1 MRRGFAADVFARV
14 LARLEA
20 GDSVPVA
27 AETEN
32 LTVDQMNGRLRKLG
46 MTGIA
51 RPQPQPM
58 TAHELDRLLN
68 PHDPPLTQKMLDY
81 AAAYDAHL
89 CDPEDPRKFVAW
101 RHHYSNPGRRV
112 TVKFAD
118 SGIIFTAHLN
128 ASHIFYTNNCAV

>member
-1 MRRGFAADVFARV
+1 MARRRLTADVFARV
-14 LARLEA
+14 LTRLEA

-27 AETEN
+27 AEAEG
-32 LTVDQMNGRLRKLG
+32 LTVGQVNGRLRKLG

-51 RPQPQPM
+51 RPQPRPM

-89 CDPEDPRKFVAW
+89 CDPDDPRKFVAW
-101 RHHYSNPGRRV
+101 RQSARELLGDRLDEPPMSVRVMRGIAHGGRE
-112 TVKFAD
+112 A
-118 SGIIFTAHLN
+118 A
-128 ASHIFYTNNCAV
+128 